1 LEKSGISIQRIMKT
15 SNLVV
20 WLSSLIVVLAIV
32 AASIGLFW
40 QDGGSSFA
48 FTTLHGN
55 QVQIY
60 GQGLYRYD
68 TTLMAIGLKAGDAVT
83 LMLGIPALLCSLW
96 LYRRGSVRGELLLSG
111 TLAYFLYYYG
121 SLVIGGAYNHLFLV
135 YLVLLSASLFGS
147 ILLLTS
153 FDLALLPSHFS
164 PRLPRR
170 GIGIYLIVSGVVLIL
185 IWLLLSILPA
195 LWSGKVPPEVG
206 SYTTIVIYVIDMGI
220 VAPVLIIAGIMLF
233 RRNALGYLLAS
244 TSLVFTTILG
254 INLLTAGIVQKFS
267 GLISIGQ
274 FIGFVVSF
282 AILTLFAIGFTFAL
296 FRNVSESIS
305 SQDTHLLDVV

>member
-1 LEKSGISIQRIMKT
+1 MKT

-48 FTTLHGN
+48 FTTLHGDT
-55 QVQIY
+55 VEIY

-68 TTLMAIGLKAGDAVT
+68 TTLTAIGLKAGDAVT

-96 LYRRGSVRGELLLSG
+96 LYRRGSVRGGLLLSG

-121 SLVIGGAYNHLFLV
+121 SLAISGAYNHLFLV

-170 GIGIYLIVSGVVLIL
+170 GIGIYLIVSGVLLIL
-185 IWLLLSILPA
+185 IWLVLSILPA

-206 SYTTIVIYVIDMGI
+206 SYTTTVTYVIDMGI
-220 VAPVLIIAGIMLF
+220 VAPALIVAGVLLLRTNPIGLA
-233 RRNALGYLLAS
+233 YLLAS
-244 TSLVFTTILG
+244 TLLVFTVILG
-254 INLLTAGIVQKFS
+254 VNLLTAGTLQMLA
-267 GLISIGQ
+267 GLINIGQ
-274 FIGFVVSF
+274 FIGFVASF
-282 AILTLFAIGFTFAL
+282 AILTLYACWFMLAL
-296 FRNVSESIS
+296 FRNVSERIS
-305 SQDTHLLDVV
+305 SQDPHLLDLV